1 MNSKISII
9 ASSTSWIESSA
20 IDQME
25 ALARL
30 KGVEY
35 IIGLPDLHPGRGIP
49 VGAVCI
55 TKDIIYPHIIGNDIG
70 CGMSLFKTNIRSNKF
85 STNKIADKLEKN
97 IGNENSG
104 SIGGGNHFV
113 EFLVVE
119 SIDDQMVED
128 TLIDTKS
135 IYLLV
140 HSGSRGYGNM
150 IYNHYLREHNAQHGF
165 ETESKLYKNYLKDH
179 DNACEKASENRNN
192 IAIDI
197 CHNSGINLEEKPV
210 IESIHNYVEM
220 LTIDNREYII
230 HRKGASSALCN
241 YAVIPGSRGDFS
253 HIVKPVNAGVKS
265 GFSLPHGAGRK
276 WNRNQCK
283 DRLLNKYTKESI
295 KRTKLG
301 SRVVSA
307 NSDILFEEAPEA
319 YKKIAEVIG
328 DMEKAELLQKYV
340 TLRPLITYK
349 A

>member
-35 IIGLPDLHPGRGIP
+35 MIGLPDLHPGRGIP

-55 TKDIIYPHIIGNDIG
+55 AKDIIYPHIIGNDIG
-70 CGMSLFKTNIRSNKF
+70 CGMSLFKTNIRSSKF
-85 STNKIADKLEKN
+85 STNRIADKLEKN
-97 IGNENSG
+97 IGNENAG
-104 SIGGGNHFV
+104 SIGGGNHFA
-113 EFLVVE
+113 EFLIVE
-119 SIDDQMVED
+119 SIDDQMVKD

-150 IYNHYLREHNAQHGF
+150 IYNHYLREHNAHHGF
-165 ETESKLYKNYLKDH
+165 ETGSELCTNYLKDH
-179 DNACEKASENRNN
+179 DDACIKASENRAN
-192 IAIDI
+192 IALDI

-210 IESIHNYVEM
+210 IESTHNYVEM
-220 LTIDNREYII
+220 LTIENCEYII

-241 YAVIPGSRGDFS
+241 YSVIPGSRGDFS
-253 HIVKPVNAGVKS
+253 HIIKPVNAGIKS

-319 YKKIAEVIG
+319 YKKITEVIG

-340 TLRPLITYK
+340 LK
-349 A
+349 N